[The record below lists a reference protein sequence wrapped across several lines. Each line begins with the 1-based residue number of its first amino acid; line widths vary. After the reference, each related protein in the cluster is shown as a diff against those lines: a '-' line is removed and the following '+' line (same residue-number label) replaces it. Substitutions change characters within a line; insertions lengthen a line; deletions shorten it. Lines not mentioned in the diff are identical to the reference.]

1 MIIKSFIAES
11 AAAALKQVRHTMGG
25 DAVVLKT
32 RQVRDPR
39 GAMQVE
45 VTALLD
51 RPTVAQTESI
61 FDDSRRDTE
70 AVTAKPRQSTPAN
83 NAKVIPI
90 SASANCVK
98 RILKDADFSDAYAD
112 YLVNQVLQPGEEL
125 ADSLVS
131 LSECLI
137 HETESFYISDLTL
150 ELGDKLMVVG
160 PAGSGKTSV
169 LGKLAAHLIFQ
180 EKKKVRFLSLDN
192 MKVGAADEIQ
202 TYADLLGVD
211 VVDTHGDLIIGD
223 TDSDC
228 VTLIDTP
235 ALPTDENELAR
246 LIDMAASL
254 RITHTVLCLSC
265 LTRESD
271 LFNQMEKYQKFDPQS
286 VVMTM
291 TDLSWRYGSVLS
303 ALKQTSI
310 PLMGLTDNSGG
321 LGRLHLPSGLDL
333 VDAMLKGEVYREP
346 TQG

>member
-11 AAAALKQVRHTMGG
+11 AAAALKQVRQTMGG
-25 DAVVLKT
+25 DAVILKT

-61 FDDSRRDTE
+61 FDEPRQDTPTDG
-70 AVTAKPRQSTPAN
+70 VKSRQSTQPN
-83 NAKVIPI
+83 TAKVIPV

-98 RILKDADFSDAYAD
+98 RILRDADFSDAYAD
-112 YLVNQVLQPGEEL
+112 YLVKQVLRPGEEL

-137 HETESFYISDLTL
+137 RETESFYISDLTL

-160 PAGSGKTSV
+160 PAGSGKTSA
-169 LGKLAAHLIFQ
+169 LCKLAAHLIFQ

-211 VVDTHGDLIIGD
+211 VVDTQGDLIIGD
-223 TDSDC
+223 TASDC
-228 VTLIDTP
+228 VTLVDTP
-235 ALPTDENELAR
+235 ALPTDENELSR
-246 LIDMAASL
+246 LIDKATSL
-254 RITHTVLCLSC
+254 GLTHTVLCLSC

-271 LFNQMEKYQKFDPQS
+271 LFSQMERYKQFSPQS

-291 TDLSWRYGSVLS
+291 ADLSWRYGSVLS
-303 ALKQTSI
+303 VLKQTSF
-310 PLMGLTDNSGG
+310 PLMGVTDNSGG
-321 LGRLHLPSGLDL
+321 LGRLHLPPGLDL

-346 TQG
+346 SQV